1 MGGQQIGIQVS
12 PWETERIWEA
22 EGVPVLCASAC
33 LPRPPEERQD
43 RVSRRIRRYYSL
55 QQRAFLRRCETVLL
69 PQARQA
75 ARAALETS
83 GPLPCFR
90 AELSY
95 QVTLERDGLWSL
107 CTQLREQ
114 TDHGPT
120 QLTRWGDTW
129 DLSTGYPVPLSHFF
143 PQGTAWKKQAL
154 SAIREAM
161 EAQERAGV
169 ARYREGWQR
178 ELRRRFN
185 PRSFY
190 LTDDGLCLFYA
201 MYALGPAAEGIP
213 SFTLPYGPQ
222 GPLERPL

>member
-1 MGGQQIGIQVS
+1 MGGQQIGIQVV

-22 EGVPVLCASAC
+22 EGVPVLHASAC
-33 LPRPPEERQD
+33 LPRPPEERRD
-43 RVSRRIRRYYSL
+43 RVSRRIRRYYNL

-75 ARAALETS
+75 AQAALETS
-83 GPLPCFR
+83 GLLPCFR

-107 CTQLREQ
+107 CTRLREK

-120 QLTRWGDTW
+120 QLTCWGDTW
-129 DLSTGYPVPLSHFF
+129 DLSTGYPLPLSRFF
-143 PQGTAWKKQAL
+143 PQGTPWKKQVL

-169 ARYREGWQR
+169 VRYHEGWQR

-190 LTDDGLCLFYA
+190 LTDTGLCLFYA